1 MSDASDQ
8 PVTTPGNDTDKA
20 EAEDKPK
27 TPKMMRYLM
36 IAFAVPGVAVIIL
49 LIIAIIGAFAD
60 SAGVANFFSILRDFF
75 IVVLALQGILI
86 SVALVILVTQLSTMI
101 SLFSNMAEPIYEEL
115 EETVTTVK
123 GTAQFVGKNV
133 VTPAISA
140 LSAAAGAWAFV
151 ASLLNIRRMVNGGKR
166 GR

>member
-1 MSDASDQ
+1 MSDASEQ
-8 PVTTPGNDTDKA
+8 PVTTPDKS

-27 TPKMMRYLM
+27 SPKMTRYLM
-36 IAFAVPGVAVIIL
+36 IAFAVPGVAIIIL
-49 LIIAIIGAFAD
+49 LLIAILGAFAD
-60 SAGVANFFSILRDFF
+60 SAGVANFFAILRDFF

-86 SVALVILVTQLSTMI
+86 SVALVILVSQLATMI

-140 LSAAAGAWAFV
+140 LSVVAGAWAFV
-151 ASLLNIRRMVNGGKR
+151 ANLLNIRRLISGGKR

>member
-8 PVTTPGNDTDKA
+8 PVTAPDEA
-20 EAEDKPK
+20 AAEDKPK
-27 TPKMMRYLM
+27 SPKMTRWLM
-36 IAFAVPGVAVIIL
+36 IAFGAPAVVIIIL
-49 LIIAIIGAFAD
+49 LIIAILGAFAD

-86 SVALVILVTQLSTMI
+86 SVALVILVSQLATMI

-133 VTPAISA
+133 VTPAISL
-140 LSAAAGAWAFV
+140 LSVAAGVWAFV
-151 ASLLNIRRMVNGGKR
+151 TNVLNIRRLVSGKR

>member
-1 MSDASDQ
+1 MTEATDQ
-8 PVTTPGNDTDKA
+8 PVKTPDEA
-20 EAEDKPK
+20 AAEDKPK
-27 TPKMMRYLM
+27 APKMMRYMM

-86 SVALVILVTQLSTMI
+86 SVALVILVSQLATMI
-101 SLFSNMAEPIYEEL
+101 SLFSNMTEPIVEEL
-115 EETVTTVK
+115 EETVHTVK

-133 VTPAISA
+133 VTPAISV
-140 LSAAAGAWAFV
+140 LSVAAGVWAFLTSV
-151 ASLLNIRRMVNGGKR
+151 LNIRRLVGGKR